1 MLGTTILPEIRELI
15 ETRHF
20 SELREVFSDM
30 LPADIA
36 EILVEIPEKDQ
47 AIVFRLLPRALAT
60 DVFEFLDFDSQ
71 KNLIKALGKEE
82 VAAILDDMSE
92 DDRTALLEELPAAA
106 VKQMLSLLSP
116 EERATAQSL
125 LGYPPNSVGR
135 LMTTDYIDVPPDW
148 TVKQVLDY
156 IRENGRDSETLNVI
170 YVTDDKGRLIDDI
183 RIREFLLSPLDKLVS
198 ELMKGNFVALNVN
211 DDQETA
217 IEYFK
222 KYARVALPVTDSNGI
237 LVGIVTI
244 DDVISVIEQ
253 EETKDF
259 LSLGGVQTGAA
270 ERTSF
275 DSPLWF
281 VVRNRIGWL
290 LFLFVG
296 GTLTGNV
303 VKFFHDSISEAI
315 AAALAI
321 FTPLLIGTGGNTG
334 SQTVSTIIRSLAIG
348 EIEPKDW
355 LKVLLR
361 ETTTSVTVGIILGI
375 IGFGWSFLTLN
386 DWHFSIIVGTSV
398 VAICIWSSAVASQI
412 PILAERF
419 GLDATVLSAP
429 LITTLVDA
437 TGLIIY
443 FTIAKLVFHLY

>member
-1 MLGTTILPEIRELI
+1 MLGATILPEIRELI
-15 ETRHF
+15 ETRKF
-20 SELREVFSDM
+20 TELREVFSEM

-47 AIVFRLLPRALAT
+47 AVVFRLLPHALAT

-125 LGYPPNSVGR
+125 LGYPPHSVGR

-148 TVKQVLDY
+148 TVKQVLDH

-183 RIREFLLSPLDKLVS
+183 KIREFLLAPLDKPVS
-198 ELMKGNFVALNVN
+198 ELMNRQFVALSVT
-211 DDQETA
+211 DDQATA
-217 IEYFK
+217 AEMFK
-222 KYARVALPVTDSNGI
+222 KYGRVALPVVDGNGI
-237 LVGIVTI
+237 LVGIVTV
-244 DDVISVIEQ
+244 DDVLAVIEQ

-259 LSLGGVQTGAA
+259 LSLGGVQTAAA
-270 ERTSF
+270 ERTYF

-303 VKFFHDSISEAI
+303 VKFFHESISEAI

-348 EIEPKDW
+348 EIELGDW
-355 LKVLLR
+355 FKVLLR
-361 ETTTSVTVGIILGI
+361 ETMTGATVGLLLGA
-375 IGFGWSFLTLN
+375 IGFAWSYLTLN
-386 DWHFSIIVGTSV
+386 DWHFSAIVGGSV
-398 VAICIWSSAVASQI
+398 VAICVWSSAVASQI
-412 PILAERF
+412 PIVAERL
-419 GLDATVLSAP
+419 GLDPTVLSAP

-437 TGLIIY
+437 TGLVIY
-443 FTIAKLVFHLY
+443 FSIAKLVFHLY